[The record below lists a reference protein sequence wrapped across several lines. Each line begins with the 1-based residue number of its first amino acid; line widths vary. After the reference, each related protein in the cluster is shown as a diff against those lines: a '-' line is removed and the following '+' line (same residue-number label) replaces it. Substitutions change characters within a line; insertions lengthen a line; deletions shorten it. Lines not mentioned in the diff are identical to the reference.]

1 MYIFNRHLYY
11 VYIVTN
17 PERSVL
23 YIGMTNNL
31 PQRLAEHYFN
41 RGNPKTFAGKYYCYN
56 LIYYE
61 EFQYVRD
68 TIAREKELKGW
79 SRKKKEHLIKTKNND
94 LAFLNALICIH
105 WPPKEEVRRI

>member
-1 MYIFNRHLYY
+1 MYVFNKHIYY
-11 VYIVTN
+11 IYILTN

-31 PQRLAEHYFN
+31 GKRLEEHYSN
-41 RGNPKTFAGKYYCYN
+41 RGNPKTFAGKYYCYS

-68 TIAREKELKGW
+68 AIAREKELKGW
-79 SRKKKEHLIKTKNND
+79 SRKKKEDLIKTKNRD
-94 LAFLNALICIH
+94 MTFLNALFCIH
-105 WPPKEEVRRI
+105 WPPKEVVKRF